1 MNRKKQKPY
10 LEFGGNAFYIELNSI
25 LETIKID
32 SPIELDEPK
41 IDVEPKVEVK
51 STKKVKSKKLV
62 EPEPEPFS
70 DEEILV
76 SISEMSGAVQIDI
89 SKWEIL
95 KLMLEVIMSSQN
107 EVDDKLGM
115 TGLNNGTSIPF
126 KLAFNTLLRYDIL
139 KEEE

>member
-25 LETIKID
+25 LETIKI
-32 SPIELDEPK
+32 EPNVE
-41 IDVEPKVEVK
+41 IPEPPPVVEPK
-51 STKKVKSKKLV
+51 SGKKLKVKKLV
-62 EPEPEPFS
+62 EPEPSIE
-70 DEEILV
+70 EEIL
-76 SISEMSGAVQIDI
+76 EGMSDMGGAVQIDI

-95 KLMLEVIMSSQN
+95 KLMLEVIMTNQN

-126 KLAFNTLLRYDIL
+126 KIAFNTLLRYDIL
-139 KEEE
+139 KEEEE

>member
-25 LETIKID
+25 LETIKI
-32 SPIELDEPK
+32 EPNVE
-41 IDVEPKVEVK
+41 IPEPRPVVEPKVEVK
-51 STKKVKSKKLV
+51 SIKKVKSKKLV
-62 EPEPEPFS
+62 DPEPSME
-70 DEEILV
+70 EEIL
-76 SISEMSGAVQIDI
+76 EGMSDMGGAVQIDI

-95 KLMLEVIMSSQN
+95 KLMLEVIMSNQN

>member
-32 SPIELDEPK
+32 SPMELDEPQ
-41 IDVEPKVEVK
+41 IEVEPKVEVK

-62 EPEPEPFS
+62 EPEPIS
-70 DEEILV
+70 DEEILERM
-76 SISEMSGAVQIDI
+76 SEMGGAVQIDI

-95 KLMLEVIMSSQN
+95 KLMLEVIMSNQN

>member
-32 SPIELDEPK
+32 SPMELDEPQ
-41 IDVEPKVEVK
+41 IEVEPVVEPK
-51 STKKVKSKKLV
+51 SGKKLKVKKLV
-62 EPEPEPFS
+62 EPEPSIE
-70 DEEILV
+70 EEIL
-76 SISEMSGAVQIDI
+76 EGMSDMGGAVQIDI

-95 KLMLEVIMSSQN
+95 KLMLEVIMTNQN

-126 KLAFNTLLRYDIL
+126 KIAFNTLLRYDIL
-139 KEEE
+139 KEEEE

>member
-25 LETIKID
+25 LETIKIE
-32 SPIELDEPK
+32 PNVEIPEPPPVLEPK
-41 IDVEPKVEVK
+41 SGKKPKV
-51 STKKVKSKKLV
+51 KKLV
-62 EPEPEPFS
+62 EPEPSIE
-70 DEEILV
+70 EEIL
-76 SISEMSGAVQIDI
+76 EGMSDMGGAVQIDI

-95 KLMLEVIMSSQN
+95 KLMLEVIMTNQN

-126 KLAFNTLLRYDIL
+126 KIAFNTLLRYDIL
-139 KEEE
+139 KEEEE